1 MIPLKDYNPTARLPF
16 VTILII
22 LACAAIYFFVQPVGQ
37 GLFTQRTMDAETKEV
52 DWDLRHA
59 AIPCELTEG
68 RPLTEAE
75 VRATFENNDSTACTS
90 DPVGPRFAT
99 HKNVYLAV
107 LYSMFLH
114 GKRAAPRRQHA
125 LPLGL
130 RQQHRGS
137 DATARLRRLLPCWG
151 CGRDGDPRA
160 AQPELDGASRRR
172 FGCDR
177 RRSWA
182 PTSSCS
188 RTRKIL
194 TIVPLFLA
202 FLARIRAKWVLIFWF
217 IEQFFVNPNS
227 GVAWA
232 AHVGGF
238 VFGAIVAF
246 VLRDRLRPPR
256 RPLAGLSH
264 WPAVRLPSHHDPQ
277 R

>member
-1 MIPLKDYNPTARLPF
+1 VTGNCESGVVIPLKDYNPTARLPF

-37 GLFTQRTMDAETKEV
+37 GLFTQRTMDAQTKEV
-52 DWDLRHA
+52 EWDLRNA

-68 RPLTEAE
+68 RPLTIDE
-75 VRATFENNDSTACTS
+75 VRATFVNNDSTACIANA
-90 DPVGPRFAT
+90 VGPRFAT

-114 GKRAAPRRQHA
+114 GSVLHLLGNMLFLWVFGNNIEDRMR
-125 LPLGL
+125 PLGYAAFYL
-130 RQQHRGS
+130 LGGAV
-137 DATARLRRLLPCWG
+137 ATATHVVLNPNSTVPLV
-151 CGRDGDPRA
+151 
-160 AQPELDGASRRR
+160 GASGAIAAVMGAYIVL
-172 FGCDR
+172 FPN
-177 RRSWA
+177 A
-182 PTSSCS
+182 VV
-188 RTRKIL
+188 L

-202 FLARIRAKWVLIFWF
+202 FLARIRAKWVLGFWF

-246 VLRDRLRPPR
+246 ALRDRLRPPR
-256 RPLAGLSH
+256 VRVALA
-264 WPAVRLPSHHDPQ
+264 
-277 R
+277 